1 MRDYYRVW
9 AEINLDNIYK
19 NVESMRANVSAGGDA
34 PKLCAVIK
42 ADGYGHGAVPI
53 AKTIDSLVW
62 GYAVATV
69 DEAVQLREHGIDKP
83 ILVLG
88 FIDEADYETCIKY
101 QIRATLYEKAQAAG
115 MVSAVRS
122 YKEKTGDKNARFPAH
137 IKLDTGMGRLG
148 FLTANE
154 ELKCRSIAEIA
165 EVAENPELYLEGCFM
180 HFSKADETDKTF
192 ANLQHERF
200 MSMLAALKGQ
210 GISFDI
216 CHCDNSAG
224 IIDLPEW
231 HADMVRMGISLYGL
245 YPSEE
250 VDKSRIELY
259 PAMSIKS
266 RLVYVKTV
274 PAGTPVSYGGTF
286 VTERETVIGT
296 VPVGYADGYPRNLSN
311 KGNVVIKGRR
321 APIIGRVCM
330 DQFMVD
336 LTDIPGTKKL
346 DEVTLIGAD
355 GDESISVEEA
365 AGLAGTF
372 NYEFVCD
379 ISKRVPRVF
388 FRNGEKVGTK
398 DYIHDV
404 YEDFVCIKPT

>member
-1 MRDYYRVW
+1 MRYYNRVW
-9 AEINLDNIYK
+9 AEIDLDNIRK
-19 NVESMRANVSAGGDA
+19 NVEAIKANVSVGGDE

-42 ADGYGHGAVPI
+42 ADGYGHGAVPV
-53 AKTIDSLVW
+53 AKTIDPLVW

-69 DEAVQLREHGIDKP
+69 DEAVQLREHRIGKP

-88 FIDEADYETCIKY
+88 FIDEEDYADCIKY
-101 QIRATLYEKAQAAG
+101 QIRATLYEKAQVPG
-115 MVSAVRS
+115 MVKAVGDYR
-122 YKEKTGDKNARFPAH
+122 KRTGISQIRFPVH

-148 FLTANE
+148 FLCADE
-154 ELKCRSIAEIA
+154 KLRARSVEDIV
-165 EVAENPELYLEGCFM
+165 EVASHSELLLEGCFM

-192 ANLQHERF
+192 ARIQHERF
-200 MSMLAALKGQ
+200 ENVLSQLKEK

-231 HADMVRMGISLYGL
+231 HGDMVRMGISLYGL

-250 VDKSRIELY
+250 VDKNRIKLH
-259 PAMSIKS
+259 PAMSLWS
-266 RLVYVKTV
+266 RIVYIKTV
-274 PAGTPVSYGGTF
+274 PAGTPISYGGTF
-286 VTERETVIGT
+286 VTTRETVVGT

-311 KGNVVIKGRR
+311 KGSVIINGKR

-336 LTDIPGTKKL
+336 LTDIPRVEKL
-346 DEVTLIGAD
+346 DEVTLIGQNE
-355 GDESISVEEA
+355 DEQISVEEA
-365 AGLAGTF
+365 AALAGTF

-388 FRNGEKVGTK
+388 FRDGERMGTK
-398 DYIHDV
+398 DYIHDI
-404 YEDFVCIKPT
+404 YEDFI

>member
-19 NVESMRANVSAGGDA
+19 NVESMKSNVSVGGDA

-53 AKTIDSLVW
+53 AKTIDPLVW

-69 DEAVQLREHGIDKP
+69 DEAVQLREHGITKS

-101 QIRATLYEKAQAAG
+101 QIRATLYEKAQAPG
-115 MVSAVRS
+115 MVNAVRS

-154 ELKCRSIAEIA
+154 ELKSRSIAEIA

-180 HFSKADETDKTF
+180 HFSKADEMDKTF

-200 MSMLAALKGQ
+200 MSMLSALKER

-259 PAMSIKS
+259 PAMSLKS
-266 RLVYVKTV
+266 RLTYVKTV

-286 VTERETVIGT
+286 VTERESVIGT

-311 KGNVVIKGRR
+311 KGSVIINGRR

-336 LTDIPGTKKL
+336 LTDIPGAKKL
-346 DEVTLIGAD
+346 DEVTLIGTD

-388 FRNGEKVGTK
+388 YRNGEKIGTK

-404 YEDFVCIKPT
+404 YEDFV

>member
-19 NVESMRANVSAGGDA
+19 NVESMRANVSVNGEEA
-34 PKLCAVIK
+34 KLCAVIK

-53 AKTIDSLVW
+53 AKTIAPLVW

-69 DEAVQLREHGIDKP
+69 DEAVQLREHDITKP

-88 FIDEADYETCIKY
+88 FIDEADYEECIKY
-101 QIRATLYEKAQAAG
+101 QIRATLYEKAQVPG

-122 YKEKTGDKNARFPAH
+122 YKEKTGDMAARFPAH

-200 MSMLAALKGQ
+200 MSMLTALKER

-250 VDKSRIELY
+250 VDKNRIELY
-259 PAMSIKS
+259 PAMSLKS
-266 RLVYVKTV
+266 RLTYVKTV

-286 VTERETVIGT
+286 VTDRETVIGT

-311 KGNVVIKGRR
+311 KGSVIINGRR

-336 LTDIPGTKKL
+336 LTDIPGAKKL
-346 DEVTLIGAD
+346 DQVTLIGKD
-355 GDESISVEEA
+355 GDEHISVEEA
-365 AGLAGTF
+365 AALAGTF

-388 FRNGEKVGTK
+388 YRNGERKGTK

-404 YEDFVCIKPT
+404 YEDFV